1 MYTMLNSKYLLE
13 SDILKKIIF
22 IGVILIAMLFYNLGE
37 ITTFNEKL
45 DENVLDENIYNFEKI
60 KIGNSREEVISLIGK
75 PERIDKSEYDFEW
88 YVYNQYK
95 ENFVMVGIKN
105 NRVAGLYSNSINT
118 CEIEDIGINDNK
130 DLVTE
135 QYEALEYKKK
145 GNTRYMIN
153 SNNQYDIVKKDNK
166 YITFFYDIYE
176 NYRICSYQIIS
187 EESEMSLD
195 GIYPLESD
203 ELSKSFELQ
212 VRDLTNSVRF
222 QRNLNGLEYSEK
234 ATISSR
240 KHSEDMAKNNFFEH
254 TNKKNESPFDRMKKE
269 DIVYIGAGENIA
281 AGQTSA
287 IYAHEAWMNSEG
299 HRKNILGDYNNIG
312 VGVVF
317 GGHYKIYYTQ
327 NFYR

>member
-1 MYTMLNSKYLLE
+1 M
-13 SDILKKIIF
+13 KKIIF
-22 IGVILIAMLFYNLGE
+22 IGLILIAILFYNLDFKDKISQNNNLDE
-37 ITTFNEKL
+37 VTSFNERL
-45 DENVLDENIYNFEKI
+45 NYDTEVNIYNFEKI
-60 KIGNSREEVISLIGK
+60 KIDNSKEEVISLIGEPK
-75 PERIDKSEYDFEW
+75 RIDKSEYDFDW
-88 YVYNQYK
+88 YVYNQYE

-105 NRVAGLYSNSINT
+105 DRVVGLYSNSINN
-118 CEIEDIGINDNK
+118 CEIENISINDSK
-130 DLVTE
+130 DLIMT
-135 QYEALEYKKK
+135 QYEILEYKKK

-153 SNNQYDIVKKDNK
+153 SNNQYDIVKKDGK

-176 NYRICSYQIIS
+176 DYRICSYQIIS
-187 EESEMSLD
+187 EESEIKLD

-203 ELSKSFELQ
+203 ELANSFELQ
-212 VRDLTNSVRF
+212 VIDLTNSERY
-222 QRNLNGLEYSEK
+222 QRNLNGLKYSEN

-240 KHSEDMAKNNFFEH
+240 KHSKDMGDNNFFEH

-269 DIVYIGAGENIA
+269 NIIYIGAGENIA

-317 GGHYKIYYTQ
+317 GGYYKIYYTQ